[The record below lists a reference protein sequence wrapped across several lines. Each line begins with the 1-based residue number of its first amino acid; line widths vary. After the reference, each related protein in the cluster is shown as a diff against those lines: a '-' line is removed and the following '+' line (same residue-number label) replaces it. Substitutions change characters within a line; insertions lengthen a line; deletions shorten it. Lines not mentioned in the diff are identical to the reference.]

1 MTSEELSYLIRSAR
15 KKRGWSRQKV
25 ADRIGI
31 SAMTVRRY
39 ETDLEGLSTFET
51 LRRILGVLGYELTVV
66 RRRDA
71 FDK

>member
-1 MTSEELSYLIRSAR
+1 MTSEELSYLIRNAR
-15 KKRGWSRQKV
+15 KKRGWSRQTV

-51 LRRILGVLGYELTVV
+51 LHRILGVLGYELTVV

-71 FDK
+71 FDR